1 MDRDRGLLS
10 AAFALHES
18 AMTRMTLCRLRTPFP
33 GARFVCRD
41 HLMSAV
47 DVEQADGVIQF
58 REPDPNSG
66 LKVCGC
72 HRGGNY

>member
-18 AMTRMTLCRLRTPFP
+18 AMTLCRLRTHPP

-41 HLMSAV
+41 HLMSAA
-47 DVEQADGVIQF
+47 DVEQAGGVIQF
-58 REPDPNSG
+58 REPDANSG
-66 LKVCGC
+66 LKGCSC